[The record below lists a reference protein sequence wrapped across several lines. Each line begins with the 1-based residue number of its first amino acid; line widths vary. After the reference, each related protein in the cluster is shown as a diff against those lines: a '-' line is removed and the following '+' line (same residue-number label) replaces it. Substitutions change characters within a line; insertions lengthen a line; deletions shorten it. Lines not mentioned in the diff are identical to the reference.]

1 MKNIVIIGAGSLGKE
16 VVWLIEDI
24 NKVNPTYLILGFLD
38 DDLGKA
44 QTEYCGYK
52 VLGQI
57 SQLDSIASRMPVCA
71 VIAIQN
77 EKSKKAIVEKNPSF
91 KNWENIIH
99 PSSVIAGSTTYGV
112 GNIFFPQTV
121 ISIDCKLGNFGLYSI
136 HSSVANDCV
145 IGDYV
150 SIMQSS
156 TISNHVRINDLVRI
170 KDNEYVTSETHKGK
184 GLGIL

>member
-44 QTEYCGYK
+44 QTECCGYR

-57 SQLDSIASRMPVCA
+57 SQLNTIAARMPICA

-77 EKSKKAIVEKNPSF
+77 EKLKKAIVEKNLSF

-99 PSSVIAGSTTYGV
+99 PSSVIAGSTTFGV

-121 ISIDCKLGNFGLYSI
+121 ISIDCKLGSFGLYSI

-156 TISNHVRINDLVRI
+156 TISNHVRINDMVRI
-170 KDNEYVTSETHKGK
+170 KDNEYVTAEIHKGK
-184 GLGIL
+184 SLSIL